1 MPRAFRRRQRGLTL
15 LEIMIVLAIL
25 AVVMGLIIG
34 PSVIERFREAKIRTT
49 KLKVDK
55 YAFEAFPAWS
65 VAHVDKPC
73 PEELAD
79 LSRYANAD
87 DVRDAWGKRLAMRCG
102 PLAPPEAR
110 GFGVA
115 SAGEDGRDD
124 TADDIRSW
132 QVVSGE

>member
-1 MPRAFRRRQRGLTL
+1 MTL

-25 AVVMGLIIG
+25 AVVMGLIVG
-34 PSVIERFREAKIRTT
+34 PSIIERFREAKIRTT

-65 VAHVDKPC
+65 VAHTDKPC
-73 PEELAD
+73 PQELTD
-79 LSRYANAD
+79 LSRYANDD

-102 PLAPPEAR
+102 SLAPLDAR

-115 SAGEDGRDD
+115 SAGEDGRDETD
-124 TADDIRSW
+124 DDIKSW
-132 QVVSGE
+132 QVVSGK